1 MDASLRRLLSLLG
14 PHRATLALAV
24 LASLVVAAA
33 TSAYAFLLGP
43 LLKVLLTG
51 VSALSG
57 LPLLSGIA
65 ADRVLVV
72 LPAALVAAAVVRA
85 LAQAAQ
91 SYLTA
96 VTGQR
101 VVARVRRDL
110 YARYLALPQSLLG
123 ERASGDLLARFSADV
138 QGVEMALTVAV
149 ATLVRDVLQ
158 VLALLGVCAFLD
170 GRLFLAA
177 VAIVPVA
184 AWPLSRYTRALKA
197 VMGRSQD
204 ALGGFTGRVGEAI
217 ANVRVVQAFARED
230 AELARFA
237 GEQDAYLRLQRGSFL
252 LRAAYSP
259 VVELLGVCGVAAA
272 IAFAG
277 SAISRGTLTGEAL
290 LSFLTALAL
299 LYQPLKSLAATQ
311 QHLLQGLAGARRVFE
326 LLDSPARIEEPA
338 QAAPATFEREVA
350 LRGVGFSYDGKVP
363 ALAGI
368 DLALPRGKTL
378 AVVGESGSGKSTLV
392 ALLLRFW
399 DPTSGRVEID
409 GRDARTLKLA
419 DLRAL
424 FAYVPQEPVLFAGT
438 VRDNL
443 ACAAPDAGEEKLV
456 EALKAAHAWEFVQRM
471 AGGLD
476 APLGER
482 GAGLSGG
489 ERQRL
494 CLARALLTGAPVIL
508 LDEATSALDSASEA
522 LVQQGVEALLDH
534 RTALVIAH
542 RLTTVQKADAI
553 AVLQAGRLVEQG
565 THASLLAAGGA
576 YAALWSAQAGGT
588 ARPEPADGRRSASC

>member
-1 MDASLRRLLSLLG
+1 MDPSLRRLLSLLR
-14 PHRATLALAV
+14 PHRGPLAWAV
-24 LASLVVAAA
+24 VASLVAAAA

-43 LLKVLLTG
+43 LLKALLTG
-51 VSALSG
+51 ASALVG
-57 LPLLSGIA
+57 LPLLSRIEAG
-65 ADRVLVV
+65 RVLFV
-72 LPAALVAAAVVRA
+72 LPAALVGSAVVRA

-91 SYLTA
+91 TYLTA

-101 VVARVRRDL
+101 VVAEVRRSL
-110 YARYLALPQSLLG
+110 YARYLSLPQASLG

-138 QGVEMALTVAV
+138 QGVEQALTVAI

-158 VLALLGVCAFLD
+158 VVALLGVCAYLD

-177 VAIVPVA
+177 VAILPVA
-184 AWPLSRYTRALKA
+184 AWPLSRYTRRLKA
-197 VMGRSQD
+197 VMGHSQD
-204 ALGGFTGRVGEAI
+204 ALGGFTARVGEGI
-217 ANVRVVQAFARED
+217 ANVRVVQAFAREQ
-230 AELARFA
+230 AELERFDGA
-237 GEQDAYLRLQRGSFL
+237 QRDYLRLQRTSFL

-277 SAISRGTLTGEAL
+277 SAIAAGTLTGEVL

-299 LYQPLKSLAATQ
+299 LYQPLKSLAATG

-326 LLDSPARIEEPA
+326 LLDSPARIEEPV
-338 QAAPATFEREVA
+338 QATALAFEKEIA
-350 LRGVGFSYDGKVP
+350 LRGVGFSYDGKSEV
-363 ALAGI
+363 LSGI
-368 DLALPRGKTL
+368 DLALARGKTV
-378 AVVGESGSGKSTLV
+378 AVVGESGSGKSTLA

-409 GRDARTLKLA
+409 GRDARTAKLA

-443 ACAAPDAGEEKLV
+443 ACAAPGATEAQLV
-456 EALKAAHAWEFVQRM
+456 AALEAAHAWEFVQRM
-471 AGGLD
+471 AGGLE
-476 APLGER
+476 APIGER

-508 LDEATSALDSASEA
+508 LDEATSSLDSASEA
-522 LVQQGVEALLDH
+522 LVQQGVQSLLAH
-534 RTALVIAH
+534 HTALVIAH
-542 RLTTVQKADAI
+542 RLTTIQNADVI
-553 AVLQAGRLVEQG
+553 VVLRSGRVVEQG

-576 YAALWSAQAGGT
+576 YAALWSAQAGGD
-588 ARPEPADGRRSASC
+588 ADARRSASC